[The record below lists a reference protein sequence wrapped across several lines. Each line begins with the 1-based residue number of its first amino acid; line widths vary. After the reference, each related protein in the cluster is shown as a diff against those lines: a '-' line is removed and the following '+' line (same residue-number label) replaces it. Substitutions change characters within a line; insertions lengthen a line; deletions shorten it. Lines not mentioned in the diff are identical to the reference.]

1 MIMCC
6 KVGAVNMEYLLETEP
21 ETTEYTELTGELI
34 FMDDPTDMFIHEDW
48 LIDYDY

>member
-6 KVGAVNMEYLLETEP
+6 NGEVVNMGYVLETEP
-21 ETTEYTELTGELI
+21 DTTEYTELTGELI
-34 FMDDPTDMFIHEDW
+34 FMDDHTDMFIHEDW